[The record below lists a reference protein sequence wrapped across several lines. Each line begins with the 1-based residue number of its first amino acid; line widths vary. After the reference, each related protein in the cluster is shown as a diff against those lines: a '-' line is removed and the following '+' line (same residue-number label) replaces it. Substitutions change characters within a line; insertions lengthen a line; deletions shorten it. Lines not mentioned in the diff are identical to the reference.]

1 MLGLGLIR
9 NTRIYQEAF
18 TDGERQ
24 GRQAAKLETVPSL
37 IELGLSIE
45 QIAQVLAIDVEVVR
59 QAAVK
64 QP

>member
-1 MLGLGLIR
+1 MIR
-9 NTRIYQEAF
+9 NTRVYQEAF
-18 TDGERQ
+18 TEGEQQ

-37 IELGLSIE
+37 IELGLSVE

-59 QAAVK
+59 QALPK